1 MFVRMLIFWPVAA
14 GLLVAG
20 CGAGGAV
27 VEGSASVDSASASGE
42 VAGSANTCITGAPAT
57 RPLSYLGGGTDGFV
71 GTIVNAT
78 GGDIYINLQDES
90 PCLLP
95 NGQSAPYASGTPLNG
110 RSLYASATASS
121 PRAGTRFIINDP
133 YVGLPSVQ
141 AFSYDEG
148 AGSCVGSSSGAGVK
162 LYEGDTEGLDETG
175 TGSFTAVRLPDDA
188 EAARQWTGASDSS
201 QVDDWARVD
210 ITINR
215 LARCS

>member
-1 MFVRMLIFWPVAA
+1 MRTLIFWPVAA
-14 GLLVAG
+14 SLLVAG
-20 CGAGGAV
+20 CSAGGAV
-27 VEGSASVDSASASGE
+27 VEGSASVTSASASGE
-42 VAGSANTCITGAPAT
+42 VAGTDNTCITWAPAT

-78 GGDIYINLQDES
+78 GGDIYINLQNES

-110 RSLYASATASS
+110 RSLYASATSGS

-141 AFSYDEG
+141 AFSFDEG

-162 LYEGDTEGLDETG
+162 LSEGDSESLDEVG

-188 EAARQWTGASDSS
+188 GAARKWTGASDSS

-210 ITINR
+210 ITVNR